1 MMSAVVVGGGA
12 SGLVAAWRLAQLGR
26 SVQVFEAADHFGG
39 AVCPQ
44 LLGGKVIDAGA
55 EAIGLAR
62 SSGLELFSELGLSDQ
77 VVYPRRADP
86 RIATPEGLQ
95 ELPPGVLGIPA
106 STDDPLVAALL
117 NDEEIQRA
125 RAERGV
131 TITGEMSVDE
141 VVGGRLGSG
150 VVRKIVD
157 PVLLGIHAAASD
169 ELEFR
174 TLFPGMDSL
183 IEQEGS
189 LVGAAAKMRGGLGPS
204 GSAVASLRGGMNQL
218 TARLVDACVEAGV
231 KLNVNSRVSGL
242 ERLKSCWRINV
253 DMAGE
258 LHAETVVLAVPP
270 RVAATLLTTSA
281 PHLAE
286 QVSTLQTTTVKV
298 VHLLVHS
305 PELDLQPTGPG
316 LLVRQDRMDVA
327 TKALTHSN
335 AKWAWW
341 KDLLSTHEHVLRLSF
356 GKANQ
361 LADDVTDELTHD
373 ELLSQ
378 AEEDARKLLGVRKRF
393 EIRASAVTAWPE
405 SLAFAA
411 PGHSRKVA
419 HVAAGVQEIPGISLL
434 SSSLAGNGLAGVVAF
449 AQAEVSRLT
458 TIQQG
463 EAS

>member
-39 AVCPQ
+39 AVRPQ

-131 TITGEMSVDE
+131 TITGEMSVDD

-231 KLNVNSRVSGL
+231 KLNINSRVSGL
-242 ERLKSCWRINV
+242 ERLKSCWRISV

-258 LHAETVVLAVPP
+258 L
-270 RVAATLLTTSA
+270 LTTSA
-281 PHLAE
+281 PLLAE

-393 EIRASAVTAWPE
+393 DIRASAVTAWPE

-419 HVAAGVQEIPGISLL
+419 HVAAGVQETPGISLL